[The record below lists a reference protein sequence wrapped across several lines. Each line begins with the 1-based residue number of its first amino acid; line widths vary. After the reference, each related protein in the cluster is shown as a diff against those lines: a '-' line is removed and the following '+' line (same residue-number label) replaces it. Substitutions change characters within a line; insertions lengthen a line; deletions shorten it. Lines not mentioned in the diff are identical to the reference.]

1 MEREILQASKRTKL
15 GTGNSRRMRREQ
27 IVPGILYGKEV
38 ETFTLEVPAKPLSV
52 LLKKFGEENIL
63 LDVEVEGKKH
73 TVLLKEVQVHP
84 LSGAPLH
91 IDFHQVSMKEKITVT
106 VPVVIKGAEECPGV
120 MEGGVVETLLNELEV
135 RCLPLNIPPIFE
147 LDISGLS
154 TGENIH
160 VSEIKVPDDV
170 EILTAP
176 ERTVV
181 TVSKASEVEVEE
193 EATGEPEVIGAE
205 GEEGAEKAEA
215 GGEKKAEEKED
226 AKAGDKKEEKS
237 S

>member
-1 MEREILQASKRTKL
+1 MEREILQASKRTKM
-15 GTGNSRRMRREQ
+15 GTGNARRMRREQ

-38 ETFTLEVPAKPLSV
+38 DTFSVEVQAKPLNV
-52 LLKKFGEENIL
+52 LLKKFGEENVL

-73 TVLLKEVQVHP
+73 TVLLKEVQVDP
-84 LSGAPLH
+84 LTGAAVH

-106 VPVVIKGAEECPGV
+106 VPIEIKGAEDCPGV

-147 LDISGLS
+147 LDISALS

-181 TVSKASEVEVEE
+181 TVSRASEVEIEE
-193 EATGEPEVIGAE
+193 ETTGEPEVIGAE
-205 GEEGAEKAEA
+205 DEEGAEKTE
-215 GGEKKAEEKED
+215 GGEEKKSEEKADAKAEEK
-226 AKAGDKKEEKS
+226 KPEEK
-237 S
+237 

>member
-15 GTGNSRRMRREQ
+15 GTGNSKRMRREQ

-38 ETFTLEVPAKPLSV
+38 ETFTVEVPAKPLNV
-52 LLKKFGEENIL
+52 LLKKFGEENVL

-84 LSGAPLH
+84 LTGAPIH

-106 VPVVIKGAEECPGV
+106 VPIEIKGAEECPGA

-147 LDISGLS
+147 LDISGLA

-160 VSEIKVPDDV
+160 VSEIKVPEDV

-176 ERTVV
+176 ERTIV
-181 TVSKASEVEVEE
+181 TVSRASEVEVEE
-193 EATGEPEVIGAE
+193 DTTGEPEVIGAE
-205 GEEGAEKAEA
+205 GDEGTEQGGE
-215 GGEKKAEEKED
+215 GGEKKGEDKAEP
-226 AKAGDKKEEKS
+226 KAEDKKEE
-237 S
+237 